1 MYFWGR
7 AKLHGVEEDIA
18 EERLHLWI
26 SRSSGKSTTSHD
38 SLDVE
43 RGLIEQQLWEAS
55 RREIDQL
62 PSPTDREIDQLLDAD
77 S

>member
-1 MYFWGR
+1 M
-7 AKLHGVEEDIA
+7 
-18 EERLHLWI
+18 
-26 SRSSGKSTTSHD
+26 
-38 SLDVE
+38 E